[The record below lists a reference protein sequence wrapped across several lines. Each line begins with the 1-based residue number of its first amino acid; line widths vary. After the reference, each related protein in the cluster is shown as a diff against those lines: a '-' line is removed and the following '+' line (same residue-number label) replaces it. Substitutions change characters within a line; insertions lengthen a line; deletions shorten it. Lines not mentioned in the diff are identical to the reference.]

1 MIFTR
6 VLILSFCSMCYQLL
20 MARTLAELTHE
31 YILSYSLS
39 FGFFLL
45 GMGLG
50 GIYYGRSLSHKA
62 PLNIFFII
70 EILLAIFGGLAVFL
84 IFSSFTFM
92 NVSFFSE
99 RHLYLTKDVLPYVFL
114 LVMQFFV
121 FFIGFLSGLELPVW
135 LKVKETKK
143 PTSHILSGTGALL
156 GAGYVGG
163 FLGSVLVTLLIVP
176 VFGVLK
182 TCILIGFINV
192 VILMESLFSHKQF
205 TIKKGI
211 FLFIPVIILYT
222 CGTQDKHLM
231 QLHLKTWYLKTEL
244 AHFNIKSIKWL
255 FKFTQSHKNILRIES
270 PYQNIDIIPKNF
282 LKYSIP
288 YLDLYGKGMALYL
301 NRQPQFFSNFW
312 KTYHESIV
320 VGGPSLTGKE
330 PENILILGGG
340 DGLLASQ
347 IIEFYKNVN
356 TITLV
361 EIDPAMIKLATN
373 YRPLSQLNQQAF
385 KNKKVNI
392 IIDDAFTYIA
402 KDKKKYDAIF
412 IDFPFPRSFDLSR
425 LYSIEFYKRVKN
437 RLTKNGFIIL
447 DVPIWKDL
455 YNETLNVKPMPQ
467 DILYSTLTHAGYK
480 TIFAFGKMEPFLF
493 LQTDKKSISLK
504 KKKIKYEV
512 SEQTR
517 KNLVS
522 IHNILEDVE
531 IKSEY
536 VNSVFK
542 PVRFRY

>member
-1 MIFTR
+1 MIFMR
-6 VLILSFCSMCYQLL
+6 LLICAFCSMCYQLL
-20 MARTLAELTHE
+20 TARTLAELTHE

-50 GIYYGRSLSHKA
+50 GIYYGRSLSHKN
-62 PLNIFFII
+62 PLNVFCII
-70 EILLAIFGGLAVFL
+70 EILLAIFGGLAVFFIL
-84 IFSSFTFM
+84 SLFVFM
-92 NVSFFSE
+92 NVSFFSD
-99 RHLYLTKDVLPYVFL
+99 RYTYFTKDVFPYVFL
-114 LVMQFFV
+114 LVTQFFI
-121 FFIGFLSGLELPVW
+121 FLIGFLSGWELPVW
-135 LKVKETKK
+135 LKIKETKK
-143 PTSHILSGTGALL
+143 SSFPILNGTGALL
-156 GAGYVGG
+156 GAGYIGG

-182 TCILIGFINV
+182 TCILIGFINIA
-192 VILMESLFSHKQF
+192 ILIESLISHKNL
-205 TIKKGI
+205 TIKNGVV
-211 FLFIPVIILYT
+211 LFIPMIILYI
-222 CGTQDKHLM
+222 CGTKDRELM

-244 AHFNIKSIKWL
+244 AHFNIENIKWI
-255 FKFTQSHKNILRIES
+255 FKFTKSHKDILRIES
-270 PYQNIDIIPKNF
+270 SYQNIDIIPKEF

-288 YLDLYGKGMALYL
+288 YLDLYGKGMAFYL

-320 VGGPSLTGKE
+320 TGGPVLTGKE

-340 DGLLASQ
+340 DGLLVSQ
-347 IIEFYKNVN
+347 IIEFYKNFK

-361 EIDPAMIKLATN
+361 EIDPAMIKLAKN
-373 YRPLSQLNQQAF
+373 YKPLSQLNQQAF

-437 RLTKNGFIIL
+437 RLTKDGFIIL

-455 YNETLNVKPMPQ
+455 YNETINVKPMPQ

-493 LQTDKKSISLK
+493 LQIDKKNISLK
-504 KKKIKYEV
+504 KKEIKYKV

-517 KNLVS
+517 KNLIS

-531 IKSEY
+531 IKNEY
-536 VNSVFK
+536 INSVFK
-542 PVRFRY
+542 PVRFKY